1 MKAPTRQFRFTIPT
15 FLCFFPT
22 CLCLSPNLR
31 AIAVPVT
38 CRAIGART
46 RLGAYAVT
54 VRFIAVAFLASFWK
68 TKLRIPPMSLQ
79 LFLVAAVIAANI
91 ALDDLN
97 LRLRPRFRPCCL
109 ASFGSFSSF
118 RGYDTENDFISHKT
132 TRVLALV
139 ASHTGAVSLLKGLVE
154 PRILCKSA
162 YKCLNYKPPK
172 F

>member
-15 FLCFFPT
+15 FLYFFPT

-54 VRFIAVAFLASFWK
+54 VRFIAVAFLASFLK
-68 TKLRIPPMSLQ
+68 TKLGILPMSLQ

-97 LRLRPRFRPCCL
+97 LRLRPRLRPRCS
-109 ASFGSFSSF
+109 ASFGATIVVSGTHKDQSENIYPEASPACILRYVFSS
-118 RGYDTENDFISHKT
+118 
-132 TRVLALV
+132 V
-139 ASHTGAVSLLKGLVE
+139 A
-154 PRILCKSA
+154 
-162 YKCLNYKPPK
+162 
-172 F
+172 